1 MTSLHHLIKLLILIH
16 DWTLILISLQ
26 HVTFTTTFFIHLFMW
41 HSLTHVTLHHVIHY
55 IMWHTTSRDSL
66 HHVSQYITWITSSC
80 DSLHHVTHYI
90 LWFITACDS
99 LHYVTFSISHGIL
112 YIMWHSL
119 HHVTA
124 YIMWLV
130 SIGGWRVLSNATTES
145 DVRGKAD
152 ERTHAELDVWTAG
165 EHGGFIWGV
174 RTRHDD
180 G

>member
-1 MTSLHHLIKLLILIH
+1 MIGLKYWFHSNMWL
-16 DWTLILISLQ
+16 SLQ
-26 HVTFTTTFFIHLFMW
+26 HFSFTY
-41 HSLTHVTLHHVIHY
+41 SCDIHY
-55 IMWHTTSRDSL
+55 IMWHYIMWFTT
-66 HHVSQYITWITSSC
+66 SC

-99 LHYVTFSISHGIL
+99 LHHVTFSTSHMASPHYVTFSTSHGIL

-119 HHVTA
+119 HHVTD

-165 EHGGFIWGV
+165 EHGGFIWGI